1 MADDVLPWT
10 KEEQD
15 QEDDVGKQTK
25 DDEQDS
31 VPLRSPPEPS
41 QIEPYTPE
49 EKEGGIDEAAS
60 VESPVIPS
68 LPVQTALH
76 ISADVELTLGN
87 WNAGGTSEQRMKP
100 EILPRV
106 AIILS
111 KIFAHSHHLPGLF
124 FVPRCVGVLRGV
136 RKQQK
141 HRCYVISKQK
151 ATLTSA

>member
-100 EILPRV
+100 EILPRDFFSSPDVLAFCEMCESNKNTV
-106 AIILS
+106 AMSSPNKRL
-111 KIFAHSHHLPGLF
+111 L
-124 FVPRCVGVLRGV
+124 LRV
-136 RKQQK
+136 REG
-141 HRCYVISKQK
+141 
-151 ATLTSA
+151 TTE

>member
-76 ISADVELTLGN
+76 ISGTHQKRVGSFL
-87 WNAGGTSEQRMKP
+87 TSEPFFPLKRMLNLRS
-100 EILPRV
+100 EIGMPV
-106 AIILS
+106 ALQS
-111 KIFAHSHHLPGLF
+111 
-124 FVPRCVGVLRGV
+124 
-136 RKQQK
+136 
-141 HRCYVISKQK
+141 
-151 ATLTSA
+151 SA